1 MFDAIK
7 AVTLEVDVDVDAN
20 CSNPSVD
27 FKALSQQKSIINKLQ
42 RSSVMAERKQGSVKW
57 FNSTK
62 GFGFISQ
69 EGGEDVFVHFQS
81 IIGDGYKT
89 LAENDKVEFSVTQ
102 GPKGLQAAEVK
113 VIR

>member
-1 MFDAIK
+1 
-7 AVTLEVDVDVDAN
+7 
-20 CSNPSVD
+20 
-27 FKALSQQKSIINKLQ
+27 
-42 RSSVMAERKQGSVKW
+42 MAERKQGSVKW

-81 IIGDGYKT
+81 IVGDGYKT
-89 LAENDKVEFSVTQ
+89 LNENDKVEFSVTK
-102 GPKGLQAAEVK
+102 GPKGLQASEVK

>member
-1 MFDAIK
+1 
-7 AVTLEVDVDVDAN
+7 
-20 CSNPSVD
+20 
-27 FKALSQQKSIINKLQ
+27 
-42 RSSVMAERKQGSVKW
+42 MAERKQGSVKW

-81 IIGDGYKT
+81 IIGDGYKS
-89 LAENDKVEFSVTQ
+89 LNENDKVEFSVTQ

-113 VIR
+113 KIS

>member
-1 MFDAIK
+1 
-7 AVTLEVDVDVDAN
+7 
-20 CSNPSVD
+20 
-27 FKALSQQKSIINKLQ
+27 
-42 RSSVMAERKQGSVKW
+42 MAERKQGSVKW

-81 IIGDGYKT
+81 IVGEGYKT
-89 LAENDKVEFSVTQ
+89 LNENDKVEFSVVQ

-113 VIR
+113 VIK